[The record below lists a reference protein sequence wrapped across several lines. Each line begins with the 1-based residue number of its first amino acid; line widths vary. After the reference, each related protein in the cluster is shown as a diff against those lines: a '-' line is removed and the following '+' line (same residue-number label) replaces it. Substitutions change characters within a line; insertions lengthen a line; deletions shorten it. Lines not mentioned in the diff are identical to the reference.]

1 MMVASTLLLSLCLNP
16 SLPAP
21 NAVSPKMQSASKVDQ
36 PLPRRGTLGVSFSP
50 LPPDQASKY
59 SLAPGQGLIAQKP
72 VAGLT
77 AEKAGVQAGDIIL
90 TFNGKPVVAQTLGVI
105 VRETPAGQK
114 VSFAVARDGK
124 TINLSATLM
133 EKPRDPGNANYEVV
147 YSAILSN
154 GQRMR
159 TIITKPKKPG
169 KYPAFMFIQGFS
181 PISYD
186 YTLETAA
193 GDVTT
198 LDGPLLFDFANGG
211 FVTMRVEKPGVG
223 DSEGGPFAEL
233 DYITELDIYRQAIK
247 QLKETSGV
255 DTDNVFIFGHSMGGA
270 FGPMIACETPVKGI
284 AVYGTA
290 AKTWYEYL
298 LEILRYQGVMG
309 SGNYEAADETV
320 RQASRLMSLVLQEG
334 KTVDE
339 VKKSHP
345 QLAGIADSLFPGG
358 KFNGKTL
365 KFWAQLGETNFATYW
380 LKCNTH
386 VLSVRG
392 ATDYVTFD
400 ADHKLIADIVNSKNP
415 GWGKFVSVP
424 DSDHVFH
431 DWKTELESFR
441 NFTKGK
447 YNPAFSKLMMDWMRG
462 LSTTTA
468 P

>member
-1 MMVASTLLLSLCLNP
+1 MIVSSALFLSFCITNVTSAPHTAGP
-16 SLPAP
+16 SL
-21 NAVSPKMQSASKVDQ
+21 QSASKVDQ
-36 PLPRRGTLGVSFSP
+36 PLHRRGTLGVSFSP
-50 LPPDQASKY
+50 LPADQASKY
-59 SLAPGQGLIAQKP
+59 NLAPGQGLIAQKP

-77 AEKAGVQAGDIIL
+77 ADKAGITAGDIIV
-90 TFNGKPVVAQTLGVI
+90 TFNGKPVAAPTIGAV
-105 VRETPAGQK
+105 VRGTVSGQR
-114 VSFAVARDGK
+114 VSFGIIRDGK
-124 TINLSATLM
+124 TIDLSANLT
-133 EKPRDPGNANYEVV
+133 EKPRDPGNENYEVI

-159 TIITKPKKPG
+159 TIITKPRKPG

-186 YTLETAA
+186 FTLETAT
-193 GDVTT
+193 GDVAT

-233 DYITELDIYRQAIK
+233 DYTTELDIYRQAIK

-270 FGPMIACETPVKGI
+270 FGPMIACETPVRGI

-298 LEILRYQGVMG
+298 LEILRYQGVLGGG
-309 SGNYEAADETV
+309 SYESADETV
-320 RQASRLMSLVLQEG
+320 RQASRLMSLVLHEG

-345 QLAGIADSLFPGG
+345 QLAAIADSLFPGG

-380 LKCNTH
+380 SKCNTH

-415 GWGKFVSVP
+415 GWAKFVNVP

-447 YNPAFSKLMMDWMRG
+447 YNPAFSKMMMEWMRG
-462 LSTTTA
+462 LIDKKAS
-468 P
+468 